1 MFGLFGKKPKF
12 KLQEKMEVELEFT
25 LPDGLK
31 SYFSRVMEVSKK
43 RATFATPREGN
54 RYVSINPNDIIK
66 MLVLIEDTIF
76 EVNLKV
82 TASLDKEFEALV
94 SKNVNRFST
103 IIKDRK
109 KNEEV
114 KLEAEVPLDF
124 RAITTSHVQRATT
137 KTITKEYINMVTNL
151 PIPEGT
157 DLKLYFKIPE
167 TPVIET
173 EGISAK
179 SEPLEEDKKKSR
191 TKVMFPEK
199 VTESDI
205 FNDIEKYVLHFQ
217 RREDRRKELE
227 ENQQEGELPPPNKK

>member
-12 KLQEKMEVELEFT
+12 KLQENMEVELEFT

-31 SYFSRVMEVSKK
+31 SYFSKVMQVSKK
-43 RATFATPREGN
+43 RATFATPKEGN
-54 RYVSINPNDIIK
+54 RFVNINPNDIVK
-66 MLVLIEDTIF
+66 MVVLIEDTIF

-82 TASLDKEFEALV
+82 TASLDREFEALV
-94 SKNVNRFST
+94 SKNVHRFDT

-109 KNEEV
+109 KNEEP
-114 KLEAEVPLDF
+114 KLEAEVPLEF

-137 KTITKEYINMVTNL
+137 KTITKEFIDMVTNL

-173 EGISAK
+173 EGVSAK
-179 SEPLEEDKKKSR
+179 SEPLEEDKKKSK
-191 TKVMFPEK
+191 TKITFPEK
-199 VTESDI
+199 VAESDI
-205 FNDIEKYVLHFQ
+205 FDDIEKYILHYQ
-217 RREDRRKELE
+217 RREERRKELE
-227 ENQQEGELPPPNKK
+227 EKSQEGQIPPSNKK

>member
-12 KLQEKMEVELEFT
+12 KLQEKMEVELEFSI
-25 LPDGLK
+25 PDGLK
-31 SYFSRVMEVSKK
+31 SYFSKVMEVSKK
-43 RATFATPREGN
+43 RATFATPKEGN

-66 MLVLIEDTIF
+66 IVVLIEDTIF

-82 TASLDKEFEALV
+82 TASMDKEFEALV
-94 SKNVNRFST
+94 SKNVNRFDT
-103 IIKDRK
+103 ILKDRK

-114 KLEAEVPLDF
+114 KLEVEVPLDF

-137 KTITKEYINMVTNL
+137 NIITKEYIDMVTNL

-173 EGISAK
+173 EGKATEN
-179 SEPLEEDKKKSR
+179 EPLKESKKSK
-191 TKVMFPEK
+191 TKITFPEK
-199 VTESDI
+199 VTESDV
-205 FNDIEKYVLHFQ
+205 FKDIEKYVLHFQ
-217 RREDRRKELE
+217 RREERRKELE
-227 ENQQEGELPPPNKK
+227 ESQQEGELPPTNKK